1 MNIIKM
7 IILPKA
13 IYRFSQII
21 QFVKSIKLPIN
32 WYLIGIFHKT
42 RRKKILICMEAEKT
56 SNSQSNLEKENRAG
70 GIRCCGLRL
79 YYKAINN
86 QNSMVLAQK
95 QK

>member
-1 MNIIKM
+1 M

-13 IYRFSQII
+13 IYRFNQII
-21 QFVKSIKLPIN
+21 QFVKSIKLPMVFFTKLEEKN
-32 WYLIGIFHKT
+32 
-42 RRKKILICMEAEKT
+42 LICMETGKT
-56 SNSQSNLEKENRAG
+56 SNSQSNFEKEDRAG
-70 GIRCCGLRL
+70 EIRCRGLRL

>member
-1 MNIIKM
+1 
-7 IILPKA
+7 
-13 IYRFSQII
+13 
-21 QFVKSIKLPIN
+21 
-32 WYLIGIFHKT
+32 
-42 RRKKILICMEAEKT
+42 METGKT

-70 GIRCCGLRL
+70 EIGCRGLRL